1 MRPLGARLDD
11 MRRENM
17 TVNAIKTNDHG
28 HNEHALPKY
37 NYNATAGLYRDRH
50 VWADFQLIA
59 GRLR

>member
-1 MRPLGARLDD
+1 